1 MSTQLRLIDKSVC
14 SIRCY
19 RQIVRS
25 ALVVCVLLP
34 GLTQPAAGFE
44 RRFYG
49 GISAGATM
57 LTPDE
62 AGTGFE
68 LVDEQGS
75 GFDVRLGW
83 DFLPRWSL
91 EANFASLGS
100 AALRQGPGLNLS
112 PPEGEIDYTAA
123 AISAI
128 AYFYNNQGAEGLLAR
143 RGLSLFAGL
152 GAAQLDT
159 ESELPFRQIEDVQV
173 LLTAGAELGYSNGI
187 AGRLQ
192 VTAYDADAISLN
204 LGLVYRFGHSGVPQV
219 TSLESV
225 TPPVV
230 VETGSADSESENVA
244 VVTEGVAL
252 DTASLVVPAPSDS
265 DADGVANTNDRCPQ
279 TERGRPVDSSGC
291 SVFDGRLVGLVFDSG
306 SAQFGGS
313 GRAILDELA
322 AQLLL
327 YPETRIAVMAHTDNS
342 GNARENLELSKQR
355 ALSVANYLTNRG
367 VSTNRIQPEAYGESQ
382 PISDNSTVNGR
393 ASNRR
398 IELRTLP

>member
-1 MSTQLRLIDKSVC
+1 
-14 SIRCY
+14 
-19 RQIVRS
+19 
-25 ALVVCVLLP
+25 
-34 GLTQPAAGFE
+34 
-44 RRFYG
+44 
-49 GISAGATM
+49 
-57 LTPDE
+57 
-62 AGTGFE
+62 
-68 LVDEQGS
+68 
-75 GFDVRLGW
+75 
-83 DFLPRWSL
+83 
-91 EANFASLGS
+91 
-100 AALRQGPGLNLS
+100 LNLS

-123 AISAI
+123 GISAI

-143 RGLSLFAGL
+143 RGLSLFAGI

-187 AGRLQ
+187 AGRAQ

-230 VETGSADSESENVA
+230 AEVDPVSEEVV

-252 DTASLVVPAPSDS
+252 DTASLVVPAPLDS
-265 DADGVANTNDRCPQ
+265 DADGIADTDDRCPE
-279 TERGRPVDSSGC
+279 TERGRPVDSTGC
-291 SVFDGRLVGLVFDSG
+291 AVFDGRLVGLVFDSA
-306 SAQFGGS
+306 SAEFGAS

-342 GNARENLELSKQR
+342 GSAQGNLELSKRR

-367 VSTNRIQPEAYGESQ
+367 VSSDRLQPEAYGESR
-382 PISDNSTVNGR
+382 PITDNSTVTGR
-393 ASNRR
+393 AFNRR